1 MSHIAR
7 HITIKRCSHVLM
19 SKISAHNMTKHI
31 TTPQYD
37 DPLTNHMPKHNMP
50 SQIICPNTICYNQI
64 IIFSFRVVRLP
75 YGQTYSHYSHN
86 IPNYPNIYFY
96 FNPTAQSQFIMLLL
110 LQFDFTNGTL
120 FWCVPIPVVTFP
132 IQISLLFLI
141 SIVAYLL
148 VAYAATVTAVHMLYV
163 TVSANSL
170 HTLALGLERIIA
182 MPHHEFTSPIISYQ
196 RLPLPFAV
204 LNTLSF
210 PLIPSAT
217 FLTLCLLLMMFK
229 YSLARAR

>member
-1 MSHIAR
+1 MPK
-7 HITIKRCSHVLM
+7 T
-19 SKISAHNMTKHI
+19 SAPNMTKHI

-64 IIFSFRVVRLP
+64 IIFSFCVDRLQ
-75 YGQTYSHYSHN
+75 YGQTYSHYSCN
-86 IPNYPNIYFY
+86 IPNYPIIYFISILLPPP
-96 FNPTAQSQFIMLLL
+96 NLMLLL

-120 FWCVPIPVVTFP
+120 FRCLPIPVVTFP

-170 HTLALGLERIIA
+170 HTLFFGLERIIA

-217 FLTLCLLLMMFK
+217 FLTLCFCCC
-229 YSLARAR
+229 